1 MDDPSD
7 ADSPPPPPSMPE
19 GVTIERTHGGA
30 SVIRLAFDGDAER
43 DAERALPPPE
53 ACAERLTHPT
63 TSAPV
68 FVIGTAHISAAS
80 ADETRRL
87 ILAAEPD
94 VVVLE
99 LDPRRLAHLVE
110 DAQHPFPAARAAR
123 KVATHLDALRV
134 VLSGD
139 LVNVAGGLGYAA
151 AGAVLGSQ
159 PGAEFLAAVDAAA
172 EVGAAVVLGDLD
184 ARTTAARTWERIRA
198 RGKLRGRENARR
210 RAAGEPSIE
219 EEEAEATRAARSID
233 ESGARGRGG
242 ANDAPSSSSS
252 SSLASASA
260 RPTMLYP
267 DGERRP
273 APAPTPRHVRELLAK
288 AGCDVDAA
296 VASAWQLAL
305 FADPRPEDVATARR
319 CGAKVVEL
327 ARSRAFLEEH
337 APWGGAAGGRVSG
350 AASSRGATYDASWA
364 VEQSVKRDRD
374 LVLAHSLQ
382 RQDRAKKI
390 VGVVGA
396 GHVAGIKTLWDD
408 APSRASRAAY
418 DECLAKTPRECTEVG
433 AGSWWVEYAPYA
445 GACGAGAA
453 LAGLAGLGGTKRGP
467 PAAAAEAAKP
477 GVAAA
482 SGFYA
487 ALGRAARLAAGVSV
501 GAAFAGTFLA
511 THALVNFGA
520 LATKL
525 ERAAREAERLGLVE
539 PRKNQLTSEKW
550 WSETED
556 EFGNAR
562 RAVSI
567 RAKNAVRAYGDG
579 EHPRGRMLYR

>member
-1 MDDPSD
+1 M
-7 ADSPPPPPSMPE
+7 
-19 GVTIERTHGGA
+19 
-30 SVIRLAFDGDAER
+30 
-43 DAERALPPPE
+43 
-53 ACAERLTHPT
+53 
-63 TSAPV
+63 
-68 FVIGTAHISAAS
+68 
-80 ADETRRL
+80 
-87 ILAAEPD
+87 
-94 VVVLE
+94 
-99 LDPRRLAHLVE
+99 
-110 DAQHPFPAARAAR
+110 
-123 KVATHLDALRV
+123 
-134 VLSGD
+134 
-139 LVNVAGGLGYAA
+139 
-151 AGAVLGSQ
+151 
-159 PGAEFLAAVDAAA
+159 
-172 EVGAAVVLGDLD
+172 
-184 ARTTAARTWERIRA
+184 
-198 RGKLRGRENARR
+198 
-210 RAAGEPSIE
+210 
-219 EEEAEATRAARSID
+219 
-233 ESGARGRGG
+233 
-242 ANDAPSSSSS
+242 
-252 SSLASASA
+252 
-260 RPTMLYP
+260 
-267 DGERRP
+267 
-273 APAPTPRHVRELLAK
+273 
-288 AGCDVDAA
+288 
-296 VASAWQLAL
+296 
-305 FADPRPEDVATARR
+305 
-319 CGAKVVEL
+319 
-327 ARSRAFLEEH
+327 
-337 APWGGAAGGRVSG
+337 
-350 AASSRGATYDASWA
+350 
-364 VEQSVKRDRD
+364 KRDRD

-445 GACGAGAA
+445 GARARARRSRGRGARGDEERAA
-453 LAGLAGLGGTKRGP
+453 
-467 PAAAAEAAKP
+467 AAAAEAAKP

-511 THALVNFGA
+511 THALVNDA
-520 LATKL
+520 LATEL

>member
-1 MDDPSD
+1 
-7 ADSPPPPPSMPE
+7 
-19 GVTIERTHGGA
+19 
-30 SVIRLAFDGDAER
+30 
-43 DAERALPPPE
+43 
-53 ACAERLTHPT
+53 
-63 TSAPV
+63 
-68 FVIGTAHISAAS
+68 
-80 ADETRRL
+80 
-87 ILAAEPD
+87 
-94 VVVLE
+94 
-99 LDPRRLAHLVE
+99 
-110 DAQHPFPAARAAR
+110 
-123 KVATHLDALRV
+123 
-134 VLSGD
+134 
-139 LVNVAGGLGYAA
+139 
-151 AGAVLGSQ
+151 
-159 PGAEFLAAVDAAA
+159 
-172 EVGAAVVLGDLD
+172 
-184 ARTTAARTWERIRA
+184 
-198 RGKLRGRENARR
+198 
-210 RAAGEPSIE
+210 
-219 EEEAEATRAARSID
+219 
-233 ESGARGRGG
+233 
-242 ANDAPSSSSS
+242 
-252 SSLASASA
+252 
-260 RPTMLYP
+260 MLYP

-319 CGAKVVEL
+319 CGTKVVEL

-337 APWGGAAGGRVSG
+337 APWGAGGLVD
-350 AASSRGATYDASWA
+350 AASRGATYDASWA

-396 GHVAGIKTLWDD
+396 GHVAGIKALWDE

-418 DECLAKTPRECTEVG
+418 DECLAKTPRECSEVG

-453 LAGLAGLGGTKRGP
+453 LAGLGLGGTKRGP
-467 PAAAAEAAKP
+467 LAAAEAAKP
-477 GVAAA
+477 GVASA